1 MIQIGCNY
9 IVNEDG
15 KNIYDDSYKNLIKNN
30 YIDILKFPG
39 RFCNTEELNNCLKLA
54 KENNIKV
61 DFHGLPHMEPRTH
74 SKRMIKNIDWHS
86 LPANLMQLN
95 NKKRI
100 STHIAAEINE
110 NIDEDKDILFENIKS
125 LKTQFLKLY
134 NEEIKFGGENQ
145 PGGYGIPLAEI
156 SPETVSYMWK
166 ILDFGVFDISHAKLA
181 ANDLNIS
188 YNKYLD
194 LLTNKDKVKILH
206 ISGNVDNTGKFK
218 NKLDKHLMMDK
229 TEIKDIIYTIKNFK
243 NLDLIISEFA
253 FNSRYSFEK
262 ELKIEMKTLK
272 MIVETLDVEECINL
286 HESLCKEN

>member
-15 KNIYDDSYKNLIKNN
+15 KNIYDDLYKNLIKNN

-110 NIDEDKDILFENIKS
+110 NIDEDKDIF
-125 LKTQFLKLY
+125 
-134 NEEIKFGGENQ
+134 
-145 PGGYGIPLAEI
+145 
-156 SPETVSYMWK
+156 
-166 ILDFGVFDISHAKLA
+166 
-181 ANDLNIS
+181 
-188 YNKYLD
+188 
-194 LLTNKDKVKILH
+194 
-206 ISGNVDNTGKFK
+206 
-218 NKLDKHLMMDK
+218 
-229 TEIKDIIYTIKNFK
+229 
-243 NLDLIISEFA
+243 
-253 FNSRYSFEK
+253 
-262 ELKIEMKTLK
+262 
-272 MIVETLDVEECINL
+272 
-286 HESLCKEN
+286 